1 LVLIIFSSPLPR
13 SNCDEEIGAV
23 LREHYQKPYFLPAT
37 AETKKTDWIFMGSR
51 GYGAPMHVS
60 HDSRRK
66 LHGDSSAE

>member
-1 LVLIIFSSPLPR
+1 MI
-13 SNCDEEIGAV
+13 

-60 HDSRRK
+60 LK
-66 LHGDSSAE
+66 EYYMATLLLNNNLI